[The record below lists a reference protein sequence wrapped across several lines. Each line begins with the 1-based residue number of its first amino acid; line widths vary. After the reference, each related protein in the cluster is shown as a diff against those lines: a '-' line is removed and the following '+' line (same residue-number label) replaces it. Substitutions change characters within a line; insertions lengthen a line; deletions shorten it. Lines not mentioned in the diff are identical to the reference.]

1 MSSINGPPGPFCCHK
16 WSGQNI
22 NGPGRQTR
30 FVGILAGPA
39 ANR

>member
-1 MSSINGPPGPFCCHK
+1 MSSINGPPDHLCSHK
-16 WSGQNI
+16 WSDQNI
-22 NGPGRQTR
+22 NGLGRQTR